1 MILTEGKSDETYAYL
16 KEENNSAR
24 KMSNFAGIVARMPS
38 GKNPPTSITMQPRY
52 IATSAIKEK
61 IRVAGNASI
70 DMPPKVITEMRR
82 VALTANIDVR
92 KESAT
97 KLRADF
103 FLVIFSVG
111 RYSAKA
117 IIPKV
122 ARAESQSDTS

>member
-1 MILTEGKSDETYAYL
+1 MTEGKSDETYANL
-16 KEENNSAR
+16 NEENNSAR
-24 KMSNFAGIVARMPS
+24 KMSNFAGIVASMPIGMIHPIS
-38 GKNPPTSITMQPRY
+38 MTRQPRY
-52 IATSAIKEK
+52 IAASAMKEK

-70 DMPPKVITEMRR
+70 DIPPKVITEMRS

-92 KESAT
+92 KESAI

-103 FLVIFSVG
+103 FFFNFSVG

-122 ARAESQSDTS
+122 ARAESHSDTS